1 MIDPSRSGRGGC
13 CPLRLVDLIRD
24 GVEGD
29 RAFDGVLPPLKNRG
43 RFHYFRLVK
52 GSSRPPSLVAR
63 GCQPKTL
70 PDRVAGVATR
80 AAPGRHI
87 SRTGLR

>member
-1 MIDPSRSGRGGC
+1 MIDPCRSGRGGC
-13 CPLRLVDLIRD
+13 CLLRLVDLIQ
-24 GVEGD
+24 
-29 RAFDGVLPPLKNRG
+29 DGVLPPLKNRG
-43 RFHYFRLVK
+43 RSHYFRLVK

-63 GCQPKTL
+63 GCQPSTL
-70 PDRVAGVATR
+70 LGRVAGVATR